1 MPGKIMNHVSIDL
14 GASGGRVALGAV
26 KDGILDFEIIHR
38 FPNRPIRLGKHF
50 YWDILSLWKEIREGL
65 RLCGKKGNVSS
76 IGVTTWGL
84 DYVLLDRELQ
94 PLGMV
99 HAYRDSRTHGVYE
112 TIASKA
118 SRHEIYSKTGIQ
130 FMDVNTLCQLV
141 ATKRDTPQQLN
152 NAAHFLLLP
161 DLLNFWLTGRLVSE
175 HTNASTT
182 QLYDP
187 RQRCWSDSLINSLG
201 LPRQIFP
208 ELVEA
213 GTVIGPLLPDIV
225 EDIGLQD
232 AVVVVPA
239 THDTASA
246 VAALPV
252 EPGTNYSYISSGTW
266 CLVGIE
272 TPAPVI
278 SDAGLAANVTN
289 EQGIHGTTRL
299 LKNET
304 GLFILQESMRGW
316 GDPPIEQVLAAAEKV
331 KPDIII
337 DVNDPLFHHP
347 GIDMPER
354 IATWCQTHGM
364 RRPEGIAEISSV
376 ILYSLGKRLAESLSL
391 VAHVG
396 GKPVERVHIV
406 GGGSRISL
414 LNQAIAD
421 ESGLEVVAGP
431 VEATTAGNILVQAEA
446 IGVIPKGTARAVMRR
461 SANIEIIRPR

>member
-1 MPGKIMNHVSIDL
+1 MPAKIMNHVSIDL

-26 KDGILDFEIIHR
+26 KDGILDFEIVHR
-38 FPNRPIRLGKHF
+38 FPNRPTRLGKHF

-65 RLCGKKGNVSS
+65 RLCGKKGNVRS

-84 DYVLLDRELQ
+84 DYVLLDQELQ
-94 PLGMV
+94 LLGMV

-112 TIASKA
+112 SIATQA

-161 DLLNFWLTGRLVSE
+161 DLLNFWLTGRIVSE

-187 RQRCWSDSLINSLG
+187 RQRCWSDSLINTLG
-201 LPRQIFP
+201 LPRRIFP

-225 EDIGLQD
+225 EDIGLHD

-278 SDAGLAANVTN
+278 SEAGLAANVTN
-289 EQGIHGTTRL
+289 EQGAHGTTRL

-304 GLFILQESMRGW
+304 GLFILQESMRSW
-316 GDPPIEQVLAAAEKV
+316 GEPPIEQVLAAAEKV
-331 KPDIII
+331 KPDMII
-337 DVNDPLFHHP
+337 DVNDPLFQHP

-354 IATWCQTHGM
+354 IATWCQAHGM
-364 RRPEGIAEISSV
+364 RRPEGVAEISSV
-376 ILYSLGKRLAESLSL
+376 ILRSLGKCLAKSLSV

-396 GKPVERVHIV
+396 GKSVERVHIV

-414 LNQAIAD
+414 LNQAISN

-431 VEATTAGNILVQAEA
+431 VEATTAGNILIQAEA
-446 IGVIPKGTARAVMRR
+446 TGAIPKGTARAVMRR
-461 SANIEIIRPR
+461 SAKMEVIRPR

>member
-1 MPGKIMNHVSIDL
+1 MPTKIINHVSIDL

-26 KDGILDFEIIHR
+26 KDGVLDFEIIHR
-38 FPNRPIRLGKHF
+38 FPNRPIRLGKNF
-50 YWDILSLWKEIREGL
+50 YWDILSIWREIREGL
-65 RLCGKKGNVSS
+65 RLCGQKGNVSS

-84 DYVLLDRELQ
+84 DYVLLDHEQQL
-94 PLGMV
+94 LGMV
-99 HAYRDSRTHGVYE
+99 RAYRDSRTEGVYE
-112 TIASKA
+112 SIASQA
-118 SRHEIYSKTGIQ
+118 SRDEIYQATGIQ
-130 FMDVNTLCQLV
+130 FMNVNTLCQLI

-161 DLLNFWLTGRLVSE
+161 DLLNFWLTGRIVSE

-187 RQRCWSDSLINSLG
+187 RRRDWSDSLINALG

-213 GTVIGPLLPDIV
+213 GTVIGPLLPDII
-225 EDIGLQD
+225 EDIGLQE

-246 VAALPV
+246 IAALPV
-252 EPGTNYSYISSGTW
+252 EPDTTYGYISSGTW

-272 TPAPVI
+272 TPAPII
-278 SDAGLAANVTN
+278 SAAGLAANVTN

-316 GDPPIEQVLAAAEKV
+316 GEPPIEQVLAAAAKV
-331 KPDIII
+331 KSDMII
-337 DVNDPLFHHP
+337 DVNDPLFHLP

-354 IATWCQTHGM
+354 IANWCQAHGM
-364 RRPEGIAEISSV
+364 RRPEGMAETASV
-376 ILYSLGKRLAESLSL
+376 ILRSLGKRLAQSLSL
-391 VAHVG
+391 VADVG
-396 GKPVERVHIV
+396 DKSVQRVHVV
-406 GGGSRISL
+406 GGGSRIAL
-414 LNQAIAD
+414 LNQAIAN

-431 VEATTAGNILVQAEA
+431 IEATTAGNILIQAEA
-446 IGVIPKGTARAVMRR
+446 IGVIPKGSARDVMRR
-461 SANIEIIRPR
+461 SCKLEIIRPS